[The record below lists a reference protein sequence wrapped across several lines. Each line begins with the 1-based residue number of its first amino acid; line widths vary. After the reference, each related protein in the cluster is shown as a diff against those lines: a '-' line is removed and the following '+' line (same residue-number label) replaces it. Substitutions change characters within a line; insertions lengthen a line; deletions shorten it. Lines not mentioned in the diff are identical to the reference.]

1 MKIKK
6 FRAVDSQQAMRQ
18 IRAEIGPDASILTC
32 YQVPE
37 GIEFVVAVDAPSLQQ
52 LPSASVAAVAA
63 TAPAVTPARQKIDTT
78 PGAIS
83 SARMDA
89 DMNTLRH
96 ELGSM
101 RALLESH
108 MQRLVPQEGDALRVA
123 GTAMNNLLQQG
134 FSEQLQ
140 QRLNALLPEH
150 SQEEDW
156 RLALETSLADLHT
169 ATLPEHG
176 AVALVGTP
184 GAGKTQLLATLA
196 IRALAQGRRR
206 HLHLISMDNQRFG
219 AREQLQA
226 LGRALNTQVS
236 FAVDAVALR
245 EQLAE
250 TPGDTLVLIDTAGV
264 DHHDQAGLDALAA
277 ALNFA
282 GVDLRVLVLAA
293 DRQRSIQRQTLH
305 AFAALDVAGL
315 MLTWGDSLCLPGELA
330 SWLLQAQQTWF
341 GASISRDATRAWMPA
356 DKDALITHTLNG
368 LEFPA
373 PLPAAA
379 ALKVATGEAV
389 SRWHWNTRSMP
400 A

>member
-52 LPSASVAAVAA
+52 LPVVAAQAA
-63 TAPAVTPARQKIDTT
+63 TPARQNFDAVKV
-78 PGAIS
+78 A
-83 SARMDA
+83 AMDA
-89 DMNTLRH
+89 DMNTLRQ

-101 RALLESH
+101 RAMLESH
-108 MQRLVPQEGDALRVA
+108 MQRLAPQESAALQVA
-123 GTAMNNLLQQG
+123 GSALSHLSQQG

-140 QRLNALLPEH
+140 QRLGALLPDH
-150 SQEEDW
+150 AQENDW
-156 RLALETSLADLHT
+156 RLALETSLADLDA

-184 GAGKTQLLATLA
+184 GAGKSQLLATLA
-196 IRALAQGRRR
+196 IRALAQGRRG
-206 HLHLISMDNQRFG
+206 HVHLISMDNQRFG

-226 LGRALNTQVS
+226 LGRALNTSVS

-245 EQLAE
+245 EQLADI
-250 TPGDTLVLIDTAGV
+250 PGDTLVLIDTAGV
-264 DHHDQAGLDALAA
+264 DHHDQAGLEALSA
-277 ALNFA
+277 ALSFA
-282 GVDLRVLVLAA
+282 GVELRVLVLAA
-293 DRQRSIQRQTLH
+293 DRQPAIQRQTLA

-330 SWLLQAQQTWF
+330 SWLLQTKMTWF
-341 GASISRDATRAWMPA
+341 GASISRDVTRAWMPA
-356 DKDALITHTLNG
+356 DKQALISHTIQG

-373 PLPAAA
+373 PLPAVGAR
-379 ALKVATGEAV
+379 KATSGETV
-389 SRWHWNTRSMP
+389 SRWHWASRSMP

>member
-52 LPSASVAAVAA
+52 LPSAVAAATVTVSAS
-63 TAPAVTPARQKIDTT
+63 TAPTRQKID
-78 PGAIS
+78 
-83 SARMDA
+83 SAKDA
-89 DMNTLRH
+89 DMNTLRQ

-108 MQRLVPQEGDALRVA
+108 MQRLQPEQGESLRMSGMAL
-123 GTAMNNLLQQG
+123 NHLQQQG

-140 QRLNALLPEH
+140 QRLNALLPDAMQGH
-150 SQEEDW
+150 AQEEDW
-156 RLALETSLADLHT
+156 RLALETSLADLDT
-169 ATLPEHG
+169 ATLPERG

-219 AREQLQA
+219 AREQLLA
-226 LGRALNTQVS
+226 LGRALNTPVS

-250 TPGDTLVLIDTAGV
+250 IPGDTLVLIDTAGV
-264 DHHDQAGLDALAA
+264 DHHDQAGLNTLAA
-277 ALNFA
+277 ALSFA
-282 GVDLRVLVLAA
+282 GVELRVLVLAA
-293 DRQRSIQRQTLH
+293 DRQRNIQRQTLA
-305 AFAALDVAGL
+305 AFAALDTAGL

-341 GASISRDATRAWMPA
+341 GASISRDATRAWLPA
-356 DKDALITHTLNG
+356 DKNALITHTLQG

-389 SRWHWNTRSMP
+389 SRWRWNTRSMP

>member
-52 LPSASVAAVAA
+52 LSVAAAPA
-63 TAPAVTPARQKIDTT
+63 TAPVRQNLDSVKV
-78 PGAIS
+78 A
-83 SARMDA
+83 AMDA
-89 DMNTLRH
+89 DMNTLRQ

-108 MQRLVPQEGDALRVA
+108 MQRLAPQESDALRVA
-123 GTAMNNLLQQG
+123 GSALSHLSQQG

-140 QRLNALLPEH
+140 QRLNALLPDH
-150 SQEEDW
+150 AQEEDW
-156 RLALETSLADLHT
+156 RLALETSLTDVDA
-169 ATLPEHG
+169 ATLPEYG
-176 AVALVGTP
+176 AVALIGTP

-196 IRALAQGRRR
+196 IRALAQGRRG

-226 LGRALNTQVS
+226 LGRALNIPVS

-245 EQLAE
+245 EQLADI
-250 TPGDTLVLIDTAGV
+250 PGDTLVLIDTAGV
-264 DHHDQAGLDALAA
+264 DHHDQAGLDTLSA
-277 ALNFA
+277 ALSFA
-282 GVDLRVLVLAA
+282 GVSLRVLVLAA
-293 DRQRSIQRQTLH
+293 DRQPAIQRQTLA

-315 MLTWGDSLCLPGELA
+315 MLTWGDSLSLPGELA
-330 SWLLQAQQTWF
+330 SWLLQTKMTWF
-341 GASISRDATRAWMPA
+341 GTSISRDVTRAWMPA
-356 DKDALITHTLNG
+356 DKQALIAHTLQG
-368 LEFPA
+368 LEFPE
-373 PLPAAA
+373 PLPAAGVRKA
-379 ALKVATGEAV
+379 STGEAV
-389 SRWHWNTRSMP
+389 SRWHWASRSMP

>member
-52 LPSASVAAVAA
+52 LPAAITQAA
-63 TAPAVTPARQKIDTT
+63 TPARQKSDSVKV
-78 PGAIS
+78 A
-83 SARMDA
+83 AMDA
-89 DMNTLRH
+89 DMNTLRE

-108 MQRLVPQEGDALRVA
+108 MQRLVPQERDALRAA
-123 GTAMNNLLQQG
+123 GSGLTHLSLQG

-140 QRLNALLPEH
+140 QRLGALLPEH
-150 SQEEDW
+150 ASEEDW
-156 RLALETSLADLHT
+156 RLALETSLADLDA
-169 ATLPEHG
+169 ATLPDHG

-196 IRALAQGRRR
+196 TRSLAQGRRG

-226 LGRALNTQVS
+226 LGRALNTPVS

-245 EQLAE
+245 EQLANISS
-250 TPGDTLVLIDTAGV
+250 DTLVLIDTAGV
-264 DHHDQAGLDALAA
+264 DHHDQAGLDALSA
-277 ALNFA
+277 ALSFA
-282 GVDLRVLVLAA
+282 GVELRVLVLAA
-293 DRQRSIQRQTLH
+293 DRQPAIQRQTLA
-305 AFAALDVAGL
+305 AFASLEVAGL

-330 SWLLQAQQTWF
+330 SWLLQARMTWF
-341 GASISRDATRAWMPA
+341 GTSISRDVTRAWMPA
-356 DKDALITHTLNG
+356 DKQALIANTLQS

-373 PLPAAA
+373 PMPAAGVR
-379 ALKVATGEAV
+379 KTTTGEAV
-389 SRWHWNTRSMP
+389 SRWHWTSRSMP

>member
-52 LPSASVAAVAA
+52 LPSAVAAAPVAVPA
-63 TAPAVTPARQKIDTT
+63 GTAPTRQKID
-78 PGAIS
+78 
-83 SARMDA
+83 SAKDA
-89 DMNTLRH
+89 DMNTLRQ

-108 MQRLVPQEGDALRVA
+108 MQRLQPEPGESLRVSGMA
-123 GTAMNNLLQQG
+123 LNHLQQQG

-140 QRLNALLPEH
+140 QRLNALLPDAMQGH
-150 SQEEDW
+150 AQEEDW
-156 RLALETSLADLHT
+156 RLALETSLADLDT
-169 ATLPEHG
+169 ATLPERG

-219 AREQLQA
+219 AREQLLA
-226 LGRALNTQVS
+226 LGRALNTPVS

-250 TPGDTLVLIDTAGV
+250 IPGDTLVLIDTAGV
-264 DHHDQAGLDALAA
+264 DHHDQAGLNTLAA
-277 ALNFA
+277 ALSFA
-282 GVDLRVLVLAA
+282 GVELRVLVLAA
-293 DRQRSIQRQTLH
+293 DRQRNIQRQTLA
-305 AFAALDVAGL
+305 AFAALDTAGL

-341 GASISRDATRAWMPA
+341 GASISRDATRAWLPA
-356 DKDALITHTLNG
+356 DKNALITHTLQG

-389 SRWHWNTRSMP
+389 SRWRWNTRNMP

>member
-52 LPSASVAAVAA
+52 LPAAAPQASAPS
-63 TAPAVTPARQKIDTT
+63 RQKTTRQNID
-78 PGAIS
+78 
-83 SARMDA
+83 SAADA
-89 DMNTLRH
+89 DMNTLRQ

-108 MQRLVPQEGDALRVA
+108 MQRLQPSLDVLPASANSRQHLA
-123 GTAMNNLLQQG
+123 QQG

-140 QRLNALLPEH
+140 QRLGALLPEQA
-150 SQEEDW
+150 QEADW
-156 RLALETSLADLHT
+156 RLALETSLADLDA
-169 ATLPEHG
+169 ATLPTQG
-176 AVALVGTP
+176 AVALVGAP

-196 IRALAQGRRR
+196 IRALAQGRRK
-206 HLHLISMDNQRFG
+206 HLHLISMDDQRFG

-226 LGRALNTQVS
+226 LGRALNTSVS
-236 FAVDAVALR
+236 YAVDAVALR
-245 EQLAE
+245 DQLAE
-250 TPGDTLVLIDTAGV
+250 LPGDTLVLIDTAGV
-264 DHHDQAGLDALAA
+264 DHHDQAGLDTLNA

-282 GVDLRVLVLAA
+282 GVELRVLVLAA
-293 DRQRSIQRQTLH
+293 DRQPAIQRQTLA
-305 AFAALDVAGL
+305 AFASVNVAGL

-330 SWLLQAQQTWF
+330 SWLVQARQTWF
-341 GASISRDATRAWMPA
+341 GASISRDVTRAWMPA
-356 DKDALITHTLNG
+356 DKTALIDHTLQG

-373 PLPAAA
+373 PLPAVAA
-379 ALKVATGEAV
+379 RQSGTGEAV
-389 SRWHWNTRSMP
+389 SRWQWNSRSVP

>member
-52 LPSASVAAVAA
+52 LPAAITQAA
-63 TAPAVTPARQKIDTT
+63 TPARQKSDSVKV
-78 PGAIS
+78 A
-83 SARMDA
+83 AMDA
-89 DMNTLRH
+89 DMNTLRE

-108 MQRLVPQEGDALRVA
+108 MQRLVPQERDALRAA
-123 GTAMNNLLQQG
+123 GSGLTHLSLQG

-140 QRLNALLPEH
+140 QRLGALLPEH
-150 SQEEDW
+150 ASEEDW
-156 RLALETSLADLHT
+156 RLALETSLADLDA
-169 ATLPEHG
+169 ATLPDHG

-196 IRALAQGRRR
+196 TRSLAQGRRG

-226 LGRALNTQVS
+226 LGRALNTPVS

-245 EQLAE
+245 EQLANISS
-250 TPGDTLVLIDTAGV
+250 DTLVLIDTAGV
-264 DHHDQAGLDALAA
+264 DHHDQAGLDALSA
-277 ALNFA
+277 ALSFA
-282 GVDLRVLVLAA
+282 GVELRVLVLAA
-293 DRQRSIQRQTLH
+293 DRQPAIQRQTLA
-305 AFAALDVAGL
+305 AFASLEVAGL

-330 SWLLQAQQTWF
+330 SWLLQARMTWF
-341 GASISRDATRAWMPA
+341 GTSISRDVTRAWMPA
-356 DKDALITHTLNG
+356 DKQALIANTLQS

-373 PLPAAA
+373 PMPAAGVRKA
-379 ALKVATGEAV
+379 TTGEAV
-389 SRWHWNTRSMP
+389 SRWHWTSRSMP